1 MTCHR
6 ELQHHSHQQKQ
17 LEPREEPHESL
28 KLHPQ
33 VELHRTCSLLLHSG
47 LIQLGVAGLDLDRES
62 GSLRGEQQNPS
73 ESSSQTLTQMVD
85 LRLNDLRDSFLR
97 DAAAAVAA
105 HLVSADGILDSPL
118 LDLDDRADE
127 LDAALP
133 PADHPLDMGA

>member
-1 MTCHR
+1 
-6 ELQHHSHQQKQ
+6 
-17 LEPREEPHESL
+17 
-28 KLHPQ
+28 
-33 VELHRTCSLLLHSG
+33 
-47 LIQLGVAGLDLDRES
+47 
-62 GSLRGEQQNPS
+62 
-73 ESSSQTLTQMVD
+73 MVD

-97 DAAAAVAA
+97 DAAAVAA